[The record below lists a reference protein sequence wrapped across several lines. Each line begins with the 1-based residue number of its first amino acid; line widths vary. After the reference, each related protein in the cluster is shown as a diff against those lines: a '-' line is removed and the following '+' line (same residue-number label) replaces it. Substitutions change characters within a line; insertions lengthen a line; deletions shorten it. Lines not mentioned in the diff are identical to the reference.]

1 MNKKRQERQAD
12 FVFTCRLAILS
23 FLTYNLRRIIEVVKL
38 LGKTIR
44 QLSEELQLSKQA
56 INQRI
61 SSIKDFRSKHTH
73 KVKNHL
79 EIDEQGVKILANFD
93 KQKRQDQQ
101 VNRQERQAENDKQ
114 DKKKT
119 NINDVLLKQLD
130 VKDQQI
136 SKLQKSLDQQQQLQ
150 LATLAENRQLKGH
163 IQKLNGLLESSNST
177 QKRQATKKN
186 DNLSNNDNSSYIKDK
201 NDKQDKN
208 GVVDADEKQ
217 RKIHKNKTNKS
228 WWHFWKNT

>member
-1 MNKKRQERQAD
+1 M
-12 FVFTCRLAILS
+12 
-23 FLTYNLRRIIEVVKL
+23 
-38 LGKTIR
+38 GKTIR

-61 SSIKDFRSKHTH
+61 SSIKDFRIKHTH

-79 EIDEQGVKILANFD
+79 EIDEQGVKMLANFD

-101 VNRQERQAENDKQ
+101 VDRQERQVKNDKQ
-114 DKKKT
+114 DKRET
-119 NINDVLLKQLD
+119 NINNVLLKQLD

-186 DNLSNNDNSSYIKDK
+186 DNLSNGADSSNTMDK
-201 NDKQDKN
+201 TDKQEKN
-208 GVVDADEKQ
+208 RVVDTDEEQK
-217 RKIHKNKTNKS
+217 KVHKNKTNKG
-228 WWHFWKNT
+228 WWHFW

>member
-1 MNKKRQERQAD
+1 
-12 FVFTCRLAILS
+12 
-23 FLTYNLRRIIEVVKL
+23 VVKL

-79 EIDEQGVKILANFD
+79 EIDEQGVKMLANFD

-101 VNRQERQAENDKQ
+101 VDRQERQAENDKQ
-114 DKKKT
+114 DKKET
-119 NINDVLLKQLD
+119 IINNVLLKQLD

-186 DNLSNNDNSSYIKDK
+186 DNLSNNDNSSYIKDT

-228 WWHFWKNT
+228 WWHFWK

>member
-1 MNKKRQERQAD
+1 
-12 FVFTCRLAILS
+12 
-23 FLTYNLRRIIEVVKL
+23 VVKL

-61 SSIKDFRSKHTH
+61 SSIKGFRSKHTY

-79 EIDEQGVKILANFD
+79 EIDEQGVEMLANFD

-101 VNRQERQAENDKQ
+101 VDRQERQVKNDNQ
-114 DKKKT
+114 DKRET
-119 NINDVLLKQLD
+119 NINNVLLKQLD

-186 DNLSNNDNSSYIKDK
+186 DNLSNGANSSNTLDK
-201 NDKQDKN
+201 TDKQDKN
-208 GVVDADEKQ
+208 RVVDTNEKQ
-217 RKIHKNKTNKS
+217 KRIHKNKVNNS
-228 WWHFWKNT
+228 WWHFW

>member
-1 MNKKRQERQAD
+1 M
-12 FVFTCRLAILS
+12 
-23 FLTYNLRRIIEVVKL
+23 
-38 LGKTIR
+38 GKTIR

-79 EIDEQGVKILANFD
+79 EIDEQGVKMLANFD

-101 VNRQERQAENDKQ
+101 VDRQERQAENDKQ
-114 DKKKT
+114 DKKET
-119 NINDVLLKQLD
+119 IINNVLLKQLD

-186 DNLSNNDNSSYIKDK
+186 DNLSNNDNSSYIKDT

-228 WWHFWKNT
+228 WWHFWK

>member
-1 MNKKRQERQAD
+1 MNEKRQERQAD
-12 FVFTCRLAILS
+12 FVFSCRLAILS
-23 FLTYNLRRIIEVVKL
+23 FLTYNLRWVIEVVKL

-79 EIDEQGVKILANFD
+79 EIDERGVKMLANFD

-177 QKRQATKKN
+177 QKRQATRKN
-186 DNLSNNDNSSYIKDK
+186 GNLSNGANSSNTKDK
-201 NDKQDKN
+201 NDKQEKN
-208 GVVDADEKQ
+208 RVVDTNEKQ
-217 RKIHKNKTNKS
+217 KKIHKNKINNS
-228 WWHFWKNT
+228 WWHFW